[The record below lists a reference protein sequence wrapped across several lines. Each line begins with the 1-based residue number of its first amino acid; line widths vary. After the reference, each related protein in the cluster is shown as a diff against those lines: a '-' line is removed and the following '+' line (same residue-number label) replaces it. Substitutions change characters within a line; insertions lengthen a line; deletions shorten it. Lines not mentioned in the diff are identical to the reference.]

1 MLRNIKIKQNGTN
14 GVNGVHA
21 QAVKQSEHEH
31 VMSQLV
37 YPQLVANAL
46 EKMNRFAVVKIV
58 TDSYFMIH
66 NLLLITYDS

>member
-1 MLRNIKIKQNGTN
+1 MLRNVKIKQNGTN

-37 YPQLVANAL
+37 YLRPVANAL

-58 TDSYFMIH
+58 TDS
-66 NLLLITYDS
+66 